1 MTTNSNRK
9 LTSTQI
15 RIIRAKSKTKSA
27 PVAANDVV
35 GSVETAR
42 KPLPADAVRIQID
55 VTSANVVRDVT
66 KGGSDRVVI
75 QGGGLDIV
83 AFGEIASTIDS
94 TKRIDGYC
102 MIRDGVTKIIGY
114 AGEGFVFNEHG
125 DDWAPIVQEELQAAA

>member
-9 LTSTQI
+9 LTSTQL
-15 RIIRAKSKTKSA
+15 RIIRAKAKTKPA
-27 PVAANDVV
+27 PIAANDIVE
-35 GSVETAR
+35 SVQVAQ

-83 AFGEIASTIDS
+83 AFGEIASAIDS

-102 MIRDGVTKIIGY
+102 TIRDGVTKIVGY
-114 AGEGFVFNEHG
+114 AREGFVFNEHG
-125 DDWAPIVQEELQAAA
+125 DDWAAIGQDGLQAAA